1 MLENLLGRLAGLMI
15 TVILLVVAMDRSSPS
30 SAQVQ
35 QDVRQ
40 YVESARAAFKE
51 RNYAGF
57 TGGTIDDKGRL
68 AAEEK
73 LRDPIVL
80 KLKLRQPAVRRIVL
94 KNCSTSA
101 ADYADP
107 AIIADLIGA
116 NPPDPRHLRR

>member
-1 MLENLLGRLAGLMI
+1 MLENLLSRLAGLMI
-15 TVILLVVAMDRSSPS
+15 PMILLVVAMDRSSPS

-80 KLKLRQPAVRRIVL
+80 KLKLRQPAVRRIV
-94 KNCSTSA
+94 
-101 ADYADP
+101 
-107 AIIADLIGA
+107 
-116 NPPDPRHLRR
+116 